1 MILQNK
7 DIVKIKTVAKILI
20 SLVNF
25 IVQRNF
31 VKFVRICPE
40 KYFFVAW
47 SGSNSIVEDWY

>member
-31 VKFVRICPE
+31 GKFVRISPE

>member
-7 DIVKIKTVAKILI
+7 DIVKMKTVVKILKI
-20 SLVNF
+20 LVNF

-31 VKFVRICPE
+31 GKFARMCPE

-47 SGSNSIVEDWY
+47 SGSSSIVEDWY